1 MEKVTILLSSYNN
14 EECIDRCLKSCFA
27 QEYKNLNVVVVDDG
41 STDSTTK
48 ILESFKREK
57 DNFQF
62 LALPHGERGVARNK
76 AIELARAMN
85 SKYIYILDSDM
96 ILEHGL
102 IENCIDY
109 FKKNKEVGAL
119 VIPELAYSD
128 YKNFYSKVKV
138 FERNI
143 INNSGE
149 DLGLNSIEAAR
160 LWKLEA
166 FDLSGGISEKQ
177 ISFEETQPTIRYI
190 EKGGIIKRA
199 VFTKVHH
206 NEKFVTLK
214 NILKKKKY
222 YFSVMNKTIN
232 TEEKGLKKT
241 LQRWYFFRPVLYR
254 KSNLKK
260 YVQHPVLT
268 LGVINMYLML
278 TVIGVFEIIKSKFK
292 RKK

>member
-1 MEKVTILLSSYNN
+1 MDKITILLSSYNN
-14 EECIDRCLKSCFA
+14 EECIESCLQSCFD
-27 QEYKNLNVVVVDDG
+27 QEYNNLNVVVVDDG
-41 STDSTTK
+41 STDNTTK
-48 ILESFKREK
+48 ILANFKREK
-57 DNFQF
+57 NNFGF

-76 AIELARAMN
+76 AIELAREMN
-85 SKYIYILDSDM
+85 SQYIYILDSDM
-96 ILEHGL
+96 ILERGL
-102 IENCIDY
+102 IESCIDY
-109 FKKNKEVGAL
+109 LSKNKKVGAL
-119 VIPELAYSD
+119 VIPEAAYSH

-143 INNSGE
+143 INDSGE
-149 DLGLNSIEAAR
+149 DIGLNSIEAAR

-166 FDLSGGISEKQ
+166 FDLSGGISENQ

-222 YFSVMNKTIN
+222 YFSVMDKTIN
-232 TEEKGLKKT
+232 TEEKGFKKA

-268 LGVINMYLML
+268 LGVINMYLLL
-278 TVIGVFEIIKSKFK
+278 TVIGVFEIIKSKLK